1 MAMTRSVDSVTEW
14 IVSLK
19 AGDAAAVDRILARY
33 FESLVE
39 LAGARLRG
47 MPRALADEEDAA
59 LSALDSFCR
68 GAARG
73 RFPKLDDRRDLWRLL
88 VVITERKAIDQTVTE
103 RRQKRGGGRL
113 RGTLGAVA
121 ADDSHGISA
130 RAVDPGPT
138 PEFAAQM
145 VDECQRLMDELRDDS
160 LRRVALLRMEGYTN
174 EEIARELRCSR
185 RTVARKV
192 ELIRRT
198 WLGEGERSDERAAD
212 RPK

>member
-1 MAMTRSVDSVTEW
+1 
-14 IVSLK
+14 
-19 AGDAAAVDRILARY
+19 
-33 FESLVE
+33 
-39 LAGARLRG
+39 
-47 MPRALADEEDAA
+47 
-59 LSALDSFCR
+59 
-68 GAARG
+68 
-73 RFPKLDDRRDLWRLL
+73 
-88 VVITERKAIDQTVTE
+88 
-103 RRQKRGGGRL
+103 
-113 RGTLGAVA
+113 
-121 ADDSHGISA
+121 
-130 RAVDPGPT
+130 
-138 PEFAAQM
+138 M